1 MSKLKI
7 NMFYT
12 LIYILCNCFRFIS
25 PILASYLAQN
35 LYVLY
40 ISHSS
45 GICTLE
51 ILKNRQ
57 TKIKSIENI
66 NEFLNFHV
74 ICNLIVPIQIFH
86 SHLSK
91 TTTRF
96 WILLYIPSYNQ
107 IQNSKNFLK
116 QKTMFLQSCYL
127 SYTSKSTIQWR
138 NK

>member
-1 MSKLKI
+1 MTIYFEFYLLFRILYFFSAPDKVSGKVFMSKLKI

-25 PILASYLAQN
+25 PILASYLAQH

-57 TKIKSIENI
+57 IKIKSIENI
-66 NEFLNFHV
+66 NEFLYFYV

-96 WILLYIPSYNQ
+96 
-107 IQNSKNFLK
+107 
-116 QKTMFLQSCYL
+116 
-127 SYTSKSTIQWR
+127 
-138 NK
+138 

>member
-1 MSKLKI
+1 MTIYFEFYLLFRILYFFSAPDKVSGKVFMSKLKI

-66 NEFLNFHV
+66 NEFLYFYV

-96 WILLYIPSYNQ
+96 
-107 IQNSKNFLK
+107 
-116 QKTMFLQSCYL
+116 
-127 SYTSKSTIQWR
+127 
-138 NK
+138 